1 MSRSVPNVMPTLS
14 ALAVA
19 VSLVL
24 AGCAS
29 AAKDGWR
36 IEPAFRIQHAGATGA
51 GQGYLALGR
60 QYDGER
66 RWDQALQ
73 SYRKA
78 ALEAPWDVDILNAL
92 GLAEAGQGHH
102 ARAVAVLRR
111 AVVLAPGRAQIIN
124 NLAYALML
132 EGRADEARDFLR
144 LALTV
149 EPGHARARQNL
160 DQVEASIAAAAQPA
174 APAPSRS
181 APEPSPPLVAAAEP
195 DVPRLRV
202 LSAPNLPPLQLS
214 TAPLEPAS
222 TTPTPVVLLTI
233 ASVELP
239 PLATVAE
246 PSLPEM
252 VPQRAESEPPAQI
265 APSAQPAAPTLPKP
279 RVEISNGNGV
289 RGMAAWLAGW
299 LRERGLEG
307 RSRLTNL
314 RPYISATTVVQYR
327 PGFDV
332 QAREIARRMP
342 ASVELVADPRRGAP
356 SDVRIVL
363 GHDLRDVA
371 TRASTT
377 AVAAADASR

>member
-1 MSRSVPNVMPTLS
+1 MPTMS

-19 VSLVL
+19 VSLAL

-29 AAKDGWR
+29 TSKDGWR
-36 IEPAFRIQHAGATGA
+36 IEPAFRIQHAGPTGA
-51 GQGYLALGR
+51 GEGYLALGR

-66 RWDQALQ
+66 RWDLALQ

-111 AVVLAPGRAQIIN
+111 AVVLAPDRAQIIN
-124 NLAYALML
+124 NLGYALML
-132 EGRADEARDFLR
+132 EGRVDEARDFLR
-144 LALTV
+144 LALKV

-160 DQVEASIAAAAQPA
+160 DQLEASVAAAQPA

-195 DVPRLRV
+195 EVPRLRV

-222 TTPTPVVLLTI
+222 STPTPVVLLTI

-239 PLATVAE
+239 PLAVVAE
-246 PSLPEM
+246 PSVPEM

-314 RPYISATTVVQYR
+314 RPYTSATTVVQYR

-371 TRASTT
+371 TRAATT
-377 AVAAADASR
+377 SVAAADTNR